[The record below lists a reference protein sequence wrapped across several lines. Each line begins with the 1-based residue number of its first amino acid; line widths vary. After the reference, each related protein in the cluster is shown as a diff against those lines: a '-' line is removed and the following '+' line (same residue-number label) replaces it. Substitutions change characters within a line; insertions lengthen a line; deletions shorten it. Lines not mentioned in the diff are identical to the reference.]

1 MEASQVLYRRE
12 TGFVAQTSDLC
23 LRHKSQLSKDPAGS
37 TPLVSCRLTDEHDR
51 LSTRRSS
58 GNGPEV
64 YCGSRGLASASQRGP
79 FFHST
84 ESQSHNGLSFGI
96 CGLTPKFS
104 AAAVPFFSIRLSD
117 WCGATQKTRRR
128 DDSLHKTQ
136 PLWLIRRYTSTTITR
151 LITGNIKLSVQGS
164 LAGAQ
169 QRGRRRVD
177 QRAASAS
184 LFSCIGGEGS
194 GARLDVRINC
204 ACRSLLLDA

>member
-1 MEASQVLYRRE
+1 MRATSVPSDQSSQAQADPLLSGNHKSRGPSRHTRMRASPRALDSGTATEDAQRRLILSQNASISLRMEASQVLYRRE

-104 AAAVPFFSIRLSD
+104 AAAVPFFSIR
-117 WCGATQKTRRR
+117 
-128 DDSLHKTQ
+128 
-136 PLWLIRRYTSTTITR
+136 
-151 LITGNIKLSVQGS
+151 
-164 LAGAQ
+164 
-169 QRGRRRVD
+169 
-177 QRAASAS
+177 
-184 LFSCIGGEGS
+184 
-194 GARLDVRINC
+194 
-204 ACRSLLLDA
+204 

>member
-1 MEASQVLYRRE
+1 M
-12 TGFVAQTSDLC
+12 
-23 LRHKSQLSKDPAGS
+23 
-37 TPLVSCRLTDEHDR
+37 SCRLTDGHDR
-51 LSTRRSS
+51 LSTKRST

-64 YCGSRGLASASQRGP
+64 CCGSRGLASAFQRSP
-79 FFHST
+79 FCHST
-84 ESQSHNGLSFGI
+84 ESQSHNGLISLVV

-117 WCGATQKTRRR
+117 CCGATQKTRRQ
-128 DDSLHKTQ
+128 DDGLHKTQ
-136 PLWLIRRYTSTTITR
+136 PLWLIRRYTSTAITR
-151 LITGNIKLSVQGS
+151 LITGNIKVSVQGS

-204 ACRSLLLDA
+204 ACRSLLCDA

>member
-1 MEASQVLYRRE
+1 MD
-12 TGFVAQTSDLC
+12 G
-23 LRHKSQLSKDPAGS
+23 
-37 TPLVSCRLTDEHDR
+37 HDR

-84 ESQSHNGLSFGI
+84 ESQSHNGLISLRV

-104 AAAVPFFSIRLSD
+104 AAAVPFISMRLSD
-117 WCGATQKTRRR
+117 SPCGATQKTRRR
-128 DDSLHKTQ
+128 DNSLHKTQ
-136 PLWLIRRYTSTTITR
+136 PLWLIRRYTSTAIVR
-151 LITGNIKLSVQGS
+151 LITGNIKVSVQGS

-184 LFSCIGGEGS
+184 LCSCIGGEGS

-204 ACRSLLLDA
+204 ACRSLLFDA